1 MSGIL
6 CFLLIGCFI
15 GIIFTLL
22 LVNFDS
28 KWKLLLE
35 SAFGL
40 GGSGISITYLFKLF
54 KISNQ
59 IQMFNTTIFFI
70 IGFIVTTILS
80 LMIMCHLIKDK
91 DDADVLRIRDILL
104 GQKSYINKYYQQ
116 RMDEIDKKLGIPI
129 LEARERNISER
140 EHILE
145 EQEKHILDEQQKI
158 DLLGQKKLKLELPE
172 KANIILTKD
181 YINVMPSY
189 IRDIFHC
196 INNINDFTKLFLS
209 ELSEKQPIDM
219 TKLKSFFISIAL
231 YISNEIFGGNPYDV
245 RVHFRYYNKSKHGY
259 EKLIAIMGDKILSK
273 EMTFIP
279 YDDDSMIKKSYEC
292 KRALIKS
299 INVTHDYK
307 SNNNT
312 TWQDYMTYT
321 FYNLKTDDKPYL
333 SFGISVKNS
342 ERYKKL
348 FYFINFF
355 MLENYLQDNIEQLNE
370 YVNIEEIIY
379 GGER

>member
-1 MSGIL
+1 MSDII

-22 LVNFDS
+22 LINFDS

-35 SAFGL
+35 SLFSL

-54 KISNQ
+54 NITNQ

-70 IGFIVTTILS
+70 IGFIITTIFL
-80 LMIMCHLIKDK
+80 LIIMCRLIKDK
-91 DDADVLRIRDILL
+91 DNSDVLRIRDILL

-116 RMDEIDKKLGIPI
+116 RMDEIDKILGIPI
-129 LEARERNISER
+129 LVER
-140 EHILE
+140 EKKICEKERVLE
-145 EQEKHILDEQQKI
+145 EYEKHISEEQQKI
-158 DLLGQKKLKLELPE
+158 DMLGNKKLRLELPE
-172 KANIILTKD
+172 KANIVLTKD

-189 IRDIFHC
+189 IRDIFRC
-196 INNINDFTKLFLS
+196 VNSMNDFTRLFLADIS
-209 ELSEKQPIDM
+209 DKDSVDIA
-219 TKLKSFFISIAL
+219 KLKSFFISIAT

-245 RVHFRYYNKSKHGY
+245 RIHFRYYNKSKHGY
-259 EKLIAIMGDKILSK
+259 EKLIAIMGNKVVSK

-279 YDDDSMIKKSYEC
+279 YDDNNMIRRSYEC

-321 FYNLKTDDKPYL
+321 FYNLKTDGKPYL

-355 MLENYLQDNIEQLNE
+355 MLENYLQENIEQVNE
-370 YVNIEEIIY
+370 YIDIEKIMY
-379 GGER
+379 GGEV